1 MIFEDFSSFRI
12 ISFIIAVISIFI
24 LILNFRKSNLTVG
37 DYVIWFSVAAILILL
52 SLYPSI
58 IYIFTNF
65 ISLSFNERYDR
76 LFVLSYIFVF
86 LGLALIFYY
95 RLKINLLRFQFIE
108 MMLVNETNK
117 FIGMYKSGS
126 KSLIVSIPAYNE
138 MYNIKNIINRIPK
151 KICGLSPF
159 ILVISDGSTDKTYE
173 NAKRTRAR
181 VLQLPINLG
190 QCVAYRIAYKIAIRL
205 KFKYF
210 VHLDADGQ
218 YNPEEMNKLVKP
230 LISGKINF
238 VSGSRI
244 MGRYEEKLDIKKSI
258 RTLGLYFFNFVL
270 TVLLKK
276 KITDSA
282 SGFRSIT
289 VDLLSKLKFKQ
300 EQFHS
305 SELLIEAIGKKAN
318 FIEVPI
324 TFNKRESG
332 NSKKPNFIKYGFGFS
347 NTIMRT
353 WFRIR

>member
-108 MMLVNETNK
+108 MILVNETNK
-117 FIGMYKSGS
+117 FIDMYKSGS

-159 ILVISDGSTDKTYE
+159 ILVISDKVLI
-173 NAKRTRAR
+173 KHMRTRKNPSTCSSAS
-181 VLQLPINLG
+181 INLG

-210 VHLDADGQ
+210 VHLDA
-218 YNPEEMNKLVKP
+218 
-230 LISGKINF
+230 
-238 VSGSRI
+238 
-244 MGRYEEKLDIKKSI
+244 MG
-258 RTLGLYFFNFVL
+258 
-270 TVLLKK
+270 
-276 KITDSA
+276 
-282 SGFRSIT
+282 
-289 VDLLSKLKFKQ
+289 
-300 EQFHS
+300 
-305 SELLIEAIGKKAN
+305 
-318 FIEVPI
+318 
-324 TFNKRESG
+324 
-332 NSKKPNFIKYGFGFS
+332 
-347 NTIMRT
+347 NTIQKK
-353 WFRIR
+353 